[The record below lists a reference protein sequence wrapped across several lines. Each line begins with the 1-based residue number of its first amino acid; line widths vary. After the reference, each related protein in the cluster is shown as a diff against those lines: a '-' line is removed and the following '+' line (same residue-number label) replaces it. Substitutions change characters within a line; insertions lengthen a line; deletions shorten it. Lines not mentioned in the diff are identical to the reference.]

1 MGESE
6 RTRAAFG
13 CLSVG
18 CPLSVWTVKEKPGG
32 TQLMDIGQV
41 LPQEGVSAL
50 STTSLVRIPSL
61 AQPNLQ
67 IFLFSKC
74 RSYLIWAN
82 PLLTCQLSFPGPSS
96 VQWKQND
103 QLGL

>member
-1 MGESE
+1 M
-6 RTRAAFG
+6 
-13 CLSVG
+13 SVCG
-18 CPLSVWTVKEKPGG
+18 VPLSVWTVKEKPGG
-32 TQLMDIGQV
+32 TQLVDIGQV

-103 QLGL
+103 RFGL